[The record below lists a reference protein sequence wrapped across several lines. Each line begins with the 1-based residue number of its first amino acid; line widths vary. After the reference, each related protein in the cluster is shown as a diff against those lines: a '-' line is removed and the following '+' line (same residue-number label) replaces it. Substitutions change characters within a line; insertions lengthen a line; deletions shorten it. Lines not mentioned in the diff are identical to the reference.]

1 MVGVEARGQGDLAGV
16 GGRGRSAPLTRRE
29 ESCGAVTDA
38 VECRSFPGQGEPGWR
53 SGQSDW
59 SDRGRIGWQTEV
71 QEDPSDRF
79 GSEDG
84 GEEAPETPA
93 FAEEH
98 VDVEGAFLILHLSQG
113 CRCSR
118 SCRR

>member
-1 MVGVEARGQGDLAGV
+1 MARQRREHGKWSVWRLVGQGELAGV
-16 GGRGRSAPLTRRE
+16 GGRRQSAPLTRRE

-53 SGQSDW
+53 PGR

-84 GEEAPETPA
+84 GEEAPETTA

-98 VDVEGAFLILHLSQG
+98 VDVLP
-113 CRCSR
+113 CP
-118 SCRR
+118 